1 MSKFVP
7 TIRFRLAISFG
18 LPLTFT
24 LLEGF
29 GFAWLFNH
37 AAFAGRSAL
46 DLTLM
51 WALAACLLGNLG
63 VLTVGYRNLQSVVV
77 DVAARQASSFR
88 YLSESLDLTRRSK
101 APRMDQFGRGAA
113 WFDRFMQRLE
123 GVVVAV
129 RSSAEHV
136 SVASRQ
142 IAAGNVDLSSRTERQ
157 AASLEETAASM
168 TELAETIRQNTDNAA
183 RASQLASQTA
193 AMANTGNDAVQ
204 AVVRTIE
211 TIGDEAG
218 KIAEIT
224 GIIEAIA
231 FQTNILALNAAVE
244 AARAGEQG
252 RGFAVVASEVRNLAQ
267 RSSAAAKDIKSLIDL
282 STSTVQLGTSQVME
296 AGATIE
302 QVKTAID
309 QVAIIA
315 GEIALASEQQTRGI
329 EQIAQ
334 AVTQMDEATQQNAA
348 LVEQAAAAAHSLGEQ
363 VDRVRK
369 VLSEFRI
376 SGEKQS
382 TADV

>member
-1 MSKFVP
+1 VSKFVP
-7 TIRFRLAISFG
+7 TIRFRLAIIFG

-24 LLEGF
+24 LFEVP

-37 AAFAGRSAL
+37 AAFVDRSAL
-46 DLTLM
+46 GSILK
-51 WALAACLLGNLG
+51 WALAACPLGNLA
-63 VLTVGYRNLQSVVV
+63 VLTVGYWNLRSVVV
-77 DVAARQASSFR
+77 DIAARQASSFQ
-88 YLSESLDLTRRSK
+88 YLSESLDLSRRSK
-101 APRMDQFGRGAA
+101 APRMDEFGRGAA
-113 WFDRFMQRLE
+113 WFDRFMKRLE
-123 GVVVAV
+123 DVVIAV

-136 SVASRQ
+136 SVASRE
-142 IAAGNVDLSSRTERQ
+142 IAAGNADLSSRTERQ
-157 AASLEETAASM
+157 ASSLEETAASM
-168 TELAETIRQNTDNAA
+168 TQLAETIRQNTDNAA

-267 RSSAAAKDIKSLIDL
+267 RSSAAAKDIKSLIDF
-282 STSTVQLGTSQVME
+282 STATVRQGTSQVTK
-296 AGATIE
+296 AGMTIK

-329 EQIAQ
+329 DQIAR
-334 AVTQMDEATQQNAA
+334 AVSQMDEATQQNAA
-348 LVEQAAAAAHSLGEQ
+348 LVEQAAAAAHSLDEQ
-363 VDRVRK
+363 VDLVRK
-369 VLSEFRI
+369 VLSEFRT
-376 SGEKQS
+376 SDEKHT

>member
-1 MSKFVP
+1 LK
-7 TIRFRLAISFG
+7 
-18 LPLTFT
+18 
-24 LLEGF
+24 
-29 GFAWLFNH
+29 
-37 AAFAGRSAL
+37 
-46 DLTLM
+46 
-51 WALAACLLGNLG
+51 WALAACPLGNLA
-63 VLTVGYRNLQSVVV
+63 VLTVGYWNLRSVVV
-77 DVAARQASSFR
+77 DIAARQASSFQ
-88 YLSESLDLTRRSK
+88 YLSESLDLSRRSK
-101 APRMDQFGRGAA
+101 APRMDEFGRGAA
-113 WFDRFMQRLE
+113 WFDRFMKRLE
-123 GVVVAV
+123 DVVIAV

-136 SVASRQ
+136 SVASRE
-142 IAAGNVDLSSRTERQ
+142 IAAGNADLSSRTERQ
-157 AASLEETAASM
+157 ASSLEETAASM
-168 TELAETIRQNTDNAA
+168 TQLAETIRQNTDNAA

-267 RSSAAAKDIKSLIDL
+267 RSSAAAKDIKSLIDF
-282 STSTVQLGTSQVME
+282 STATVRQGTSQVTK
-296 AGATIE
+296 AGMTIK

-329 EQIAQ
+329 DQIAR
-334 AVTQMDEATQQNAA
+334 AVSQMDEATQQNAA
-348 LVEQAAAAAHSLGEQ
+348 LVEQAAAAAHSLDEQ
-363 VDRVRK
+363 VDLVRK
-369 VLSEFRI
+369 VLSEFRT
-376 SGEKQS
+376 SDEKHT